1 MKSSHLSCLIGN
13 AGLLW
18 SPCWGIAPHLE
29 LICST
34 RSSFLLLPLL
44 QGPSNL
50 VTAFLGSLWSSI
62 KEVKAHF
69 VFDGEHA
76 VALHAMQG
84 NQASF
89 HGEGEVSWILSNF
102 FRNLGY
108 ILT

>member
-18 SPCWGIAPHLE
+18 STCWGIAPHLE
-29 LICST
+29 LICGT
-34 RSSFLLLPLL
+34 QSSFFLPPLL
-44 QGPSNL
+44 QRPSNL
-50 VTAFLGSLWSSI
+50 VTVFLGSLLSSI

-102 FRNLGY
+102 VRNLGY
-108 ILT
+108 ILM